1 MIPPTTQQVLIDYR
15 IATMRDDLGVPY
27 GMLDDHWI
35 GIADGKITWIRPQGN
50 QSPQGLAIDVIVGNG
65 RLLTPG
71 LIDCH
76 THLVYGGNRADEWE
90 RRLGGESYQSIAAGG
105 GGILSTVQATRS
117 ASEEELYASAVKR
130 LNRLA
135 QEGLTTIEIKSGY
148 GLDLETEL
156 KMLRVARR
164 LSSALPIDIETT
176 LLAAHAIPREFA
188 GRADAYVDW
197 VCEEMLP
204 AARGLCSAAD
214 VFCETI
220 AFSLSQSRRVLET
233 AVRYGMKIKIH
244 AEQLSHTG
252 SAVMAA
258 ELGALSVDHVEYL
271 TDADCRSLAQYGTVA
286 TLLPGAFYFL
296 RETQSPPI
304 RALVDNDVPMA
315 IATDSNPGSSPF
327 LSLLTVANLGCV
339 LFGLTPEQVLAGVTR
354 NAALALGLLGSRGT
368 IEVGKNADFAVW
380 DVKTPAEIMYAVGG
394 NPCVGVFKNGVL
406 R

>member
-1 MIPPTTQQVLIDYR
+1 
-15 IATMRDDLGVPY
+15 MRDDLGVPY
-27 GMLDDHWI
+27 GLLEDHWI
-35 GIADGKITWIRPQGN
+35 GIADGKIHWIRPQDN
-50 QSPQGLAIDVIVGNG
+50 RNPQDLAEQVVVGNG

-76 THLVYGGNRADEWE
+76 THVVYAGNRADEWE

-105 GGILSTVQATRS
+105 GGILSTVVATRR
-117 ASEEELYASAVKR
+117 ASEDELYASAAKR
-130 LNRLA
+130 LSRLA

-148 GLDLETEL
+148 GLDLESEL

-176 LLAAHAIPREFA
+176 LLAAHAVPQEFS
-188 GRADAYVDW
+188 GRADSYVDL
-197 VCEEMLP
+197 VCNEIIP
-204 AARGLCSAAD
+204 AARALCSAVD

-220 AFSLSQSRRVLET
+220 AFSLSQSRRVLES
-233 AVRYGMKIKIH
+233 AARSGLKIKIH

-271 TDADCRSLAQYGTVA
+271 TDADCKLLARHGTVA
-286 TLLPGAFYFL
+286 TLVPGAYYFL

-304 RALVDNDVPMA
+304 RALFANKVPVA
-315 IATDSNPGSSPF
+315 IASDSNPGSSPF
-327 LSLLTVANLGCV
+327 VSLLTIANLACV
-339 LFGLTPEQVLAGVTR
+339 LFGLTPEQVLAGITR
-354 NAALALGLLGSRGT
+354 NAAMALGLLGSRGT

-380 DVKTPAEIMYAVGG
+380 DVKTPAEIMYSVGG
-394 NPCVGVFKNGVL
+394 NPCVEVFKNGIA
-406 R
+406 RRCGFGS

>member
-1 MIPPTTQQVLIDYR
+1 
-15 IATMRDDLGVPY
+15 MRDDLGVPY

-35 GIADGKITWIRPQGN
+35 GIADGKIAWIRPQGN
-50 QSPQGLAIDVIVGNG
+50 QSPQDLATNVIVGNG

-117 ASEEELYASAVKR
+117 ASEDELYASAVKR

-176 LLAAHAIPREFA
+176 LLAAHALPREFA
-188 GRADAYVDW
+188 GRADAYIDW
-197 VCEEMLP
+197 VCEEMIP

-220 AFSLSQSRRVLET
+220 AFNLSQSRRVLET
-233 AVRYGMKIKIH
+233 AVRCGMKIKIH

-271 TDADCRSLAQYGTVA
+271 TDADCQTLAQHGTVA

-380 DVKTPAEIMYAVGG
+380 DVKTPAEIMYAIGG
-394 NPCVGVFKNGVL
+394 NPCIGIFKNGVL